1 MQELKINDLY
11 HLTWEN
17 FHYMIL
23 RYRELY
29 ITNPLKCSLK
39 TYVLCM
45 CAYKHTYVYIIHKE
59 L

>member
-29 ITNPLKCSLK
+29 ITNPLKMLS
-39 TYVLCM
+39 
-45 CAYKHTYVYIIHKE
+45 
-59 L
+59 